1 MPEFVCGAAAP
12 GSTETGAR
20 RGGAVRAVC
29 APSAAG
35 ISMATS
41 ACPVCRARFPAGDLK
56 VSVRLRDLVES
67 TPVVSPAQGGG
78 GGAMDCCICLER
90 LRDPV
95 TLPCGHDGCLACLN
109 RLPTIGAP
117 LAVAPAVDHRNRILN
132 PATGRMVLDTA
143 ANRRRAAGQAAAR
156 SPSPAAVRARQAWR
170 FLAGLRRQSTWSAAA
185 RARDFSHSAALAY
198 AGGWLAFYFARSLVC
213 LAVGMHHLSGEE
225 LEGWQPWIAK
235 FMVGRELAAL
245 TSVIACTWYNP
256 ACLLH
261 RAIGWL
267 DHRIG
272 DGGNAAA
279 TPPFRLLWPEL
290 YLPATLFMEDMPN
303 YSRRADGL
311 GMKFCRCLILSDF
324 AIFAVP
330 GGLAAG
336 TLPAMLAASHAITS
350 GRILLLIASAGLSD
364 AIRGLSQQPRSWK
377 VALEFGFFCMC
388 IAHMLQS
395 SYLLCLPDVN
405 ALPSQHYNAAVGCH
419 AMTTACWGYV
429 FASMPKVDRQPGLSW
444 WLLVWVALTLTIFST
459 YSSDHILYIF

>member
-1 MPEFVCGAAAP
+1 ML
-12 GSTETGAR
+12 
-20 RGGAVRAVC
+20 
-29 APSAAG
+29 
-35 ISMATS
+35 TS
-41 ACPVCRARFPAGDLK
+41 KCPVCRAPFVAGDLS
-56 VSVRLRDLVES
+56 VSVRLRDLVE
-67 TPVVSPAQGGG
+67 AAAAAEGGDDTALG
-78 GGAMDCCICLER
+78 CCICLDR

-117 LAVAPAVDHRNRILN
+117 LAAAPAAAQQDHRNRILN

-143 ANRRRAAGQAAAR
+143 ANRRRAAAGQAAAR

-170 FLAGLRRQSTWSAAA
+170 FVAGLRRQSTWSAAA
-185 RARDFSHSAALAY
+185 PARGFSQGAALAY
-198 AGGWLAFYFARSLVC
+198 AGGWLVFYFARSAAC
-213 LAVGMHHLSGEE
+213 LAVGMHHLSGDE
-225 LEGWQPWIAK
+225 LEGWQPWVAT
-235 FMVGRELAAL
+235 FMLGRELVCLA
-245 TSVIACTWYNP
+245 TVIACTWYNP

-261 RAIGWL
+261 KAIGWRDL
-267 DHRIG
+267 IAEAPG
-272 DGGNAAA
+272 
-279 TPPFRLLWPEL
+279 PFGSTTDRLLLPEV
-290 YLPATLFMEDMPN
+290 YLPITLFATGMPN
-303 YSRRADGL
+303 YSRRADDWDAT
-311 GMKFCRCLILSDF
+311 FCTCLLLSDF

-350 GRILLLIASAGLSD
+350 GRILLLIASSGLSD
-364 AIRGLSQQPRSWK
+364 AIRDLSQQPRSWK

-444 WLLVWVALTLTIFST
+444 WLLVWVPLTLTIFYT
-459 YSSDHILYIF
+459 P